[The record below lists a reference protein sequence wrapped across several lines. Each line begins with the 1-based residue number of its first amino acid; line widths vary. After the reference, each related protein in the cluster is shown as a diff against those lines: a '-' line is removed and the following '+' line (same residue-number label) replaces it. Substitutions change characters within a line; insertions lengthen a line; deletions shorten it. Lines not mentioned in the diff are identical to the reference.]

1 MSMQELDIARMLLI
15 KGGQELALLRQRA
28 DGTSCMHLA
37 AGAGHMH
44 MVKLLLNFGGRDL
57 VMLRQHNGTSCLFK
71 AAARGH
77 VAVVDL
83 LIDVGGRELIM
94 MENYATVRYGTRL
107 GDLKE
112 SCFILFFN

>member
-1 MSMQELDIARMLLI
+1 
-15 KGGQELALLRQRA
+15 
-28 DGTSCMHLA
+28 
-37 AGAGHMH
+37 

-112 SCFILFFN
+112 SCFELSSYRSYALQQNSRCAHRGILLDSRPHLTSL